1 MDAVESSTMNSE
13 TESSEEKGL
22 ISDLPNVIC
31 GEEMHVTLDSNGRLS
46 WEPSMHRRFYDA
58 VMHLGGLDYAT
69 PQRTLSLM
77 NATGLTRQHLKSHF
91 QKIRGF
97 IRRWEAGACD
107 KNSSI
112 PFYVQ
117 GFIPTCTEG
126 DTSSIKKPILR
137 KRPKRT
143 PVKITPELHAR
154 FCEAVIKLG
163 GVNAGWNT
171 LAAKPNKIRELMDV
185 EGLSRHVVKTHLTK
199 IKRWF
204 EQQEAPMRASMSR
217 YRTKVPYRNDA
228 GRNNPPEQAKSV
240 FRKAATG

>member
-13 TESSEEKGL
+13 TDSSEEKGL
-22 ISDLPNVIC
+22 ISDQPNAIC
-31 GEEMHVTLDSNGRLS
+31 GDVTLDSNGRLS
-46 WEPSMHRRFYDA
+46 WEPSMQRRFYDA

-112 PFYVQ
+112 PSYVQ

-137 KRPKRT
+137 KRHKRT
-143 PVKITPELHAR
+143 PVKITSELHER

-163 GVNAGWNT
+163 GVNA
-171 LAAKPNKIRELMDV
+171 AKPTKIRELMDV
-185 EGLSRHVVKTHLTK
+185 EGLSRHVVKTHLMR
-199 IKRWF
+199 IKRWI

-228 GRNNPPEQAKSV
+228 GRNNPPEQAKGV